1 MDEPRISERVA
12 ATKFARRRILQL
24 GAGAVAFSLVS
35 PMARAQAYPAKPIK
49 VIIPNL
55 AGSGVDVSARAV
67 TQHLSVHL
75 GQPLVI
81 DNRPGAGTT
90 LGAKAVAGAEA
101 DGYTLFIGS
110 IPTLAIGAALYPSAG
125 YDPITS
131 FAPVASLSGSPFF
144 LVVHPSVPAK
154 NLQEFI
160 GYAKANPGKLTFGF
174 GIGTHPHVL
183 GEHFKVTTKT
193 DIHQRALSSK
203 RAIADRSARWP
214 HSDER
219 RHRGDASSFDSARK
233 SHSARLHRKDAQS
246 GSSRRPNHVRMRTP
260 TIDLI
265 FLARGAR
272 ACRHRSSRGREAAS
286 CDQQDIALGRG
297 TGGLGKTW
305 SRTADHRVRRACR
318 TDRVR
323 GTGVAANRQGDR
335 AEAGMISFDLRFT
348 EKQAGLSPP

>member
-1 MDEPRISERVA
+1 MDELRISERVA
-12 ATKFARRRILQL
+12 AAKFARRRILQL

-193 DIHQRALSSK
+193 DIISVPYRAS
-203 RAIADRSARWP
+203 
-214 HSDER
+214 
-219 RHRGDASSFDSARK
+219 
-233 SHSARLHRKDAQS
+233 AQS
-246 GSSRRPNHVRMRTP
+246 LTDLLGGRIQMNVATAATLLPLIQQGKVTALAFTGKTRSRDRPDVPTMSECGLPQLTSYFWQGVLAPAGTAAHVVERLRHAINKTLHLAEVQAALEKLGLEPQITAFDELVERIGSE
-260 TIDLI
+260 
-265 FLARGAR
+265 AR
-272 ACRHRSSRGREAAS
+272 AWPPIVKA
-286 CDQQDIALGRG
+286 I
-297 TGGLGKTW
+297 GLKP
-305 SRTADHRVRRACR
+305 
-318 TDRVR
+318 
-323 GTGVAANRQGDR
+323 
-335 AEAGMISFDLRFT
+335 E
-348 EKQAGLSPP
+348 